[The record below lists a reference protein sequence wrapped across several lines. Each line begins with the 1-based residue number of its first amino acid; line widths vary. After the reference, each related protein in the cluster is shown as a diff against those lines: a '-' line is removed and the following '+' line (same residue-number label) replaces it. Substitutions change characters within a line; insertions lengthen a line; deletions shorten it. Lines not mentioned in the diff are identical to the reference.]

1 MFLYIHAVNST
12 KKLFNIKDL
21 LHNYCKGSYAFQYI
35 SLIAK
40 RINSFLNGL
49 GSSRLIG
56 IQRRKWKHRIILGSL
71 ARLVNIQASFRKHNE
86 ESDWGD
92 VLLLICSHSDF
103 LFARIKEILGNI
115 DHERL
120 EISYSISRILRLIK
134 WLSL

>member
-21 LHNYCKGSYAFQYI
+21 LHNYCKGPICIPIHFVNRE
-35 SLIAK
+35 

-49 GSSRLIG
+49 GSSSRLIG

-92 VLLLICSHSDF
+92 VLFLICSHSDF
-103 LFARIKEILGNI
+103 LFARIEEILGNI
-115 DHERL
+115 DHERFRTRYL
-120 EISYSISRILRLIK
+120 DFAIN
-134 WLSL
+134 